1 MVNALATSNTKPA
14 RWCGSAVAADSR
26 TAGPNP
32 STVSAKDR
40 SASSVTLIGPAVRL
54 SAATAEPHHL
64 AGFVFDV
71 ASAFTTFYEEC
82 PVLKAPAEQVRES
95 RLALCAL
102 TLRVLLKG
110 LDLLGIPV
118 PDRM

>member
-1 MVNALATSNTKPA
+1 
-14 RWCGSAVAADSR
+14 
-26 TAGPNP
+26 
-32 STVSAKDR
+32 
-40 SASSVTLIGPAVRL
+40 
-54 SAATAEPHHL
+54 
-64 AGFVFDV
+64 
-71 ASAFTTFYEEC
+71 
-82 PVLKAPAEQVRES
+82 VLKAPAEQVRES